1 VEDIDSRSH
10 RLTTVLL
17 FVYAPVLVSLPILL
31 VIGSVFFVVTGGFI
45 IVLGGLYLALTWL
58 IGLVGLAAT
67 RRWGAHRAR
76 KRAARADVVP
86 VRPRGQPRFGPADAF
101 ASTPVPLAL
110 GSHRRDVSAANVS
123 VARRADGVP
132 QLEPAE
138 LGPIRDSDDRR
149 QAA

>member
-1 VEDIDSRSH
+1 M
-10 RLTTVLL
+10 LL
-17 FVYAPVLVSLPILL
+17 FVYAPVLVSFPILL

-86 VRPRGQPRFGPADAF
+86 VRRAGNRGSGRLMLF
-101 ASTPVPLAL
+101 ASPRCHSRSEVIEGTDRLRTCP
-110 GSHRRDVSAANVS
+110 

-138 LGPIRDSDDRR
+138 FGPIRGSDDRR